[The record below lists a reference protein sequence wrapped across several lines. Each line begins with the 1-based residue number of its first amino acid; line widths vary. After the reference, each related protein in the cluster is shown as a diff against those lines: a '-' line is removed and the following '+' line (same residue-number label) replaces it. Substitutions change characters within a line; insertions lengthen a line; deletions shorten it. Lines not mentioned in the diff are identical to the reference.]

1 MTWAPTELQKVIY
14 DTLSADA
21 ALQTLLGTTPLNP
34 KIYDS
39 VPDQKSYP
47 YVTMQIKPMADRGN
61 HDWDGVGFN
70 YQINVWYQ
78 APGQGDLKVQQIQSR
93 IDELLHKQDICVEGW
108 NIIAHRRST
117 VDILDEP
124 DGRTKHGVQ
133 IFKIFLGEV

>member
-1 MTWAPTELQKVIY
+1 MTWAQTELQKTIY
-14 DTLSADA
+14 TTLSSDA
-21 ALQTLLGTTPLNP
+21 ALQTLLGTTPAAP
-34 KIYDS
+34 KVYDS

-47 YVTMQIKPMADRGN
+47 YVTMQIKPMSDRGN
-61 HDWDGVGFN
+61 HDWEGVGLN

-78 APGQGDLKVQQIQSR
+78 APGQGDLKVQQIQAR

-108 NIIAHRRST
+108 NIIVHRRST

-133 IFKIFLGEV
+133 IFKIFLGGT